1 MQPISYARHQF
12 PAEIIRHATWLYLR
26 FTLSYRDVEELLAER
41 GIVVT
46 YESIRRFSVRPVT
59 VKRFLAVLHH
69 ASTVP
74 RALASLRNR
83 RKWPFHYGVRR
94 TKWNNLGRVLWQPC
108 GVRDKRR
115 MRTHLIHRPARDRFP
130 LWRGSGCAP
139 QHAVGD
145 AGVGQVACASRV
157 QRNSVPSVQMRCR
170 TTARRRA
177 SAITA
182 LRPPRRRATFIA
194 QAFSHDHLITRVSID

>member
-1 MQPISYARHQF
+1 MTLFSYSGYRF
-12 PAEIIRHATWLYLR
+12 PRDIIQHAVWMYLR
-26 FTLSYRDVEELLAER
+26 FTLGFRDVEELLAER
-41 GIVVT
+41 GIMVT

-59 VKRFLAVLHH
+59 VKCFLAVLHH

-74 RALASLRNR
+74 RALASLRTR
-83 RKWPFHYGVRR
+83 RKWPFHDGVRR
-94 TKWNNLGRVLWQPC
+94 TKWNNLGRVLWPPC

-115 MRTHLIHRPARDRFP
+115 IRTHFIHRPARDRSP
-130 LWRGSGCAP
+130 LWRGSGGAP
-139 QHAVGD
+139 HRDAGD

-157 QRNSVPSVQMRCR
+157 QRNSVPSIQIRCR

-182 LRPPRRRATFIA
+182 LR
-194 QAFSHDHLITRVSID
+194 

>member
-1 MQPISYARHQF
+1 MPPLSYSGYRF
-12 PAEIIRHATWLYLR
+12 PADIIQRAVWMYLR
-26 FTLSYRDVEELLAER
+26 FTLSFRDVEELLAER

-83 RKWPFHYGVRR
+83 RKWPFHDGVRR

-115 MRTHLIHRPARDRFP
+115 IRTHFIHRPARDRFP

-139 QHAVGD
+139 HRAVGD